1 MNKSFLNLAEYLGY
15 CLIAI
20 IFFVI
25 SQSSMDMWDGVVF
38 SYASETGNHEGA
50 QISLLSF
57 GWYLQYFLYKGLFWL
72 EHFTG
77 ISFFKLATF
86 IAFLSTAFLGREILL
101 FSNKV
106 LRLEYYYSVYALYFF
121 AAFPIWQIF
130 FSSIHLIFIICIF
143 FCFLGV
149 RLVFT
154 SQSIFIR
161 SFGFMIIGLS
171 FQLNSLMV
179 LGPCLGYA
187 YQVAGGNLKTNFWL
201 PNKKTTSIF
210 LLAVAIYLV
219 LKVVFPSSA
228 TSSDGYNSIINPFSS
243 TENFLIILA
252 AIKSF
257 ASFFTILLAPALV
270 FFLTNLFLTKNYRND
285 FIVHIK
291 KNYLIFLII
300 SILLASSIFSYIM
313 VGKAS
318 VLSFDTVA
326 DWGMRH
332 SIVLGAIFPMFL
344 AFIFRSVS
352 LADQQSKLSHV
363 FLNLVLFIS
372 LSFLTVGI
380 ASKIN
385 RVQFQDDLIMLLKK
399 EEVKPGIVYFM
410 FSDLSELP
418 DPQMREYER
427 NYTFYKAYEHKID
440 SLIFFVSDNSTQI
453 KDKNL
458 TSAEL
463 AMIND
468 RAENINYHLVQL
480 YQPSLETPLCKSL
493 IAIKIS
499 NFKGISNII
508 RNSMGIGS
516 GAIELELQSTRCS

>member
-1 MNKSFLNLAEYLGY
+1 MNKSYLNSAEYLGY

-25 SQSSMDMWDGVVF
+25 SQSSMDMWDGVVA
-38 SYASETGNHEGA
+38 SYASETGNYEGSR
-50 QISLLSF
+50 ISSLSF
-57 GWYLQYFLYKGLFWL
+57 GWYLQYFLYEGLFWL
-72 EHFTG
+72 ERSTE
-77 ISFFKLATF
+77 ISFFKLVTF
-86 IAFLSTAFLGREILL
+86 IAFLSTAFLGREIFL

-106 LRLEYYYSVYALYFF
+106 LRLEYYYSVLTLYLF

-130 FSSIHLIFIICIF
+130 FSSIHLIFIICML

-149 RLVFT
+149 RLAFN
-154 SQSIFIR
+154 SQSIFIK
-161 SFGFMIIGLS
+161 SFGFIIIALS
-171 FQLNSLMV
+171 FQLNSLLV

-187 YQVAGGNLKTNFWL
+187 YQVAGDNSKTNSWL
-201 PNKKTTSIF
+201 PNKKTISIF
-210 LLAVAIYLV
+210 LLSVAIYLV
-219 LKVVFPSSA
+219 LKVIFPSSA
-228 TSSDGYNSIINPFSS
+228 TSSDGYNSIINPLAS

-257 ASFFTILLAPALV
+257 VSFFTILFAPTLV
-270 FFLTNLFLTKNYRND
+270 FLLINLLFKKNYINDLIVYIKKND
-285 FIVHIK
+285 FI
-291 KNYLIFLII
+291 FLKI
-300 SILLASSIFSYIM
+300 SILLVASMFSYIM

-332 SIVLGAIFPMFL
+332 SIVLATIFPIFL
-344 AFIFRSVS
+344 AFLFRAIS
-352 LADQQSKLSHV
+352 LGDQKSKLGHV
-363 FLNLVLFIS
+363 FLSLTLLIS
-372 LSFLTVGI
+372 LSFLTVGV

-399 EEVKPGIVYFM
+399 EEVQPGIVYLM

-427 NYTFYKAYEHKID
+427 NYTFYKAYDNKID
-440 SLIFFVSDNSTQI
+440 SLIFFVPDNSIQVQ
-453 KDKNL
+453 DKNL
-458 TSAEL
+458 TNEEL

-468 RAENINYHLVQL
+468 RAKNINYHLVQL
-480 YQPSLETPLCKSL
+480 YQPSLKTPPCKSL

-508 RNSMGIGS
+508 RNSMGFGS
-516 GAIELELQSTRCS
+516 GAINLELQSTRCS

>member
-1 MNKSFLNLAEYLGY
+1 MDKSFLNSAEYLGY

-20 IFFVI
+20 IFFII

-38 SYASETGNHEGA
+38 SYASETVNYEGSR
-50 QISLLSF
+50 ISLLLF

-72 EHFTG
+72 EHSTE
-77 ISFFKLATF
+77 ISFFKLATL
-86 IAFLSTAFLGREILL
+86 IAFLSTAFLGREVFL
-101 FSNKV
+101 FSKKV

-121 AAFPIWQIF
+121 AVFPIWQIF
-130 FSSIHLIFIICIF
+130 FSSIHSIFIICIF

-154 SQSIFIR
+154 SQSIFIK
-161 SFGFMIIGLS
+161 SFGFMIIALS
-171 FQLNSLMV
+171 FQLNSLLV

-187 YQVAGGNLKTNFWL
+187 YQVAGDNLKTNFWL
-201 PNKKTTSIF
+201 PNKKTISIF

-219 LKVVFPSSA
+219 LKVIFPSSA
-228 TSSDGYNSIINPFSS
+228 TSSDGYNSIINPLSS

-252 AIKSF
+252 GIKSF
-257 ASFFTILLAPALV
+257 ASFFAILFAPILV
-270 FFLTNLFLTKNYRND
+270 FFLINLFLIKNYLSD
-285 FIVHIK
+285 FIAHIK
-291 KNYLIFLII
+291 KNYLIFLAT
-300 SILLASSIFSYIM
+300 SILLVASIFSYIM

-326 DWGMRH
+326 GWGMRH
-332 SIVLGAIFPMFL
+332 SILLATIFPIFL
-344 AFIFRSVS
+344 AIIFRSVS
-352 LADQQSKLSHV
+352 LADQQSKLGHV
-363 FLNLVLFIS
+363 FLSLTLCIS

-385 RVQFQDDLIMLLKK
+385 RMQFQDDLIMLLKK

-427 NYTFYKAYEHKID
+427 NYTFYKANEYKID
-440 SLIFFVSDNSTQI
+440 SLIFFVSDKSTQI
-453 KDKNL
+453 QDKNL
-458 TSAEL
+458 TNDEV

-480 YQPSLETPLCKSL
+480 YQPSLETPPCKSL